1 MKDSYYFSHDSN
13 ALSDPKILSLR
24 CDYGMEGYGIFWA
37 IIEMLRNQDDYKLD
51 LSTRTYKAIKMLCMT
66 QLDIE
71 KFINNCINEYELFV
85 TDGEFFWSAS
95 LCKRMDKKDDV
106 SEKRK
111 KAIKSRWNKNKKE
124 DCNTNVSE
132 NNDTEGESES
142 FEDTNVIQKN
152 TNVIQ
157 KNTNVIQNDTNVIQN
172 DTKESKVKEKKEKES
187 KEKESKENDKK
198 KSESVVVNRVVKFYE
213 QNIQAMPSPILL
225 EELCSW
231 LDEMDGDLIIK
242 AMDIAMKAGKR
253 RYDYICGILNNFLEK
268 GFKTLEDYENDE
280 RIYEASKKAKNQNN
294 ANNTTEMAGNVF
306 FNMLG
311 GVANDS

>member
-1 MKDSYYFSHDSN
+1 
-13 ALSDPKILSLR
+13 
-24 CDYGMEGYGIFWA
+24 
-37 IIEMLRNQDDYKLD
+37 
-51 LSTRTYKAIKMLCMT
+51 
-66 QLDIE
+66 
-71 KFINNCINEYELFV
+71 
-85 TDGEFFWSAS
+85 
-95 LCKRMDKKDDV
+95 
-106 SEKRK
+106 
-111 KAIKSRWNKNKKE
+111 
-124 DCNTNVSE
+124 
-132 NNDTEGESES
+132 
-142 FEDTNVIQKN
+142 
-152 TNVIQ
+152 
-157 KNTNVIQNDTNVIQN
+157 
-172 DTKESKVKEKKEKES
+172 
-187 KEKESKENDKK
+187 
-198 KSESVVVNRVVKFYE
+198 
-213 QNIQAMPSPILL
+213 MPSPILL